1 MARARWP
8 IISVATMGLIVA
20 LAVGAGY
27 VAPSDPNRQE
37 LRSRLKPP
45 LSRGVNGQVFLF
57 GTDHLGRDLFSR
69 VIYGARVSLTVS
81 SVSVILAG
89 MIGFLVGLVTGYFGG
104 VADAAVMRVVDLQL
118 AFPFILLAM
127 AIVALLGP
135 SLINVIAVF
144 VLTAWPTYARVVRA
158 SVQTVSRLDFVT
170 TAIAVGNPTWRVIA
184 RHVAPN
190 VLTAVVV
197 IASFEVSRM
206 IILESAMAFLG
217 LGVPPPTP
225 TWGGLLADGRGYIRD
240 AWWLTVLP
248 GSAIMA
254 TTAAINFIADFVRNV
269 LDPTFQGE

>member
-8 IISVATMGLIVA
+8 IVSVAAKGLIVA
-20 LAVGAGY
+20 LAAGAGY

-45 LSRGVNGQVFLF
+45 LARGANGHVFLF

-69 VIYGARVSLTVS
+69 VVYGARVSLTVS
-81 SVSVILAG
+81 SVSVLLAG
-89 MIGFLVGLVTGYFGG
+89 AIGFLVGLVTGYFGG

-135 SLINVIAVF
+135 SLINIIAVF

-206 IILESAMAFLG
+206 IILESALAFLG

-248 GSAIMA
+248 GSAILA